1 MSRRYTGVLPL
12 DHRACPVT
20 ADLDAYLA
28 EREGYEVQAE
38 QVGAKLD
45 ELMESQVDVAGALD
59 ALMGESD
66 VDTSGNSLF
75 GNDLAAVLLASDV
88 AFGAEAIRYF
98 VRLRE
103 QVRQQLRPDA
113 ESLVES
119 DLERSGQDYADSVAD
134 AREASANYR
143 ELGE

>member
-1 MSRRYTGVLPL
+1 MN
-12 DHRACPVT
+12 HCPVT
-20 ADLDAYLA
+20 ADLNAYLA
-28 EREGYEVQAE
+28 QQYREELAAE
-38 QVGAKLD
+38 QVDSKVD
-45 ELMESQVDVAGALD
+45 ELMESQVDVAGSLD
-59 ALMGESD
+59 TLMGDSD
-66 VDTSGNSLF
+66 VDTNGNSLF
-75 GNDLAAVLLASDV
+75 ANDLAAVLLASDA

-98 VRLRE
+98 VKLRE

-113 ESLVES
+113 ENVVAN

>member
-1 MSRRYTGVLPL
+1 MNN
-12 DHRACPVT
+12 CPVT

-28 EREGYEVQAE
+28 QQYREELAAE
-38 QVGAKLD
+38 QVDAAVD
-45 ELMESQVDVAGALD
+45 ALMESQVDVAGSLD
-59 ALMGESD
+59 TLMGDSA
-66 VDTSGNSLF
+66 VDTNGNSLF
-75 GNDLAAVLLASDV
+75 ANDLAAVLLASDA

-98 VRLRE
+98 VKLRE
-103 QVRQQLRPDA
+103 QVRQQLRPEA
-113 ESLVES
+113 ENLVAN